1 MNDGFLSSLILLIT
15 FIYGIKGSECKA
27 APLRM
32 WVNTEMFYYFVNII
46 FAYFYFKY
54 ISKYR
59 RENIRFVIVNCFLN
73 FIHTCWLIYGNVL
86 YYRNCSTCTAEFKNE
101 NVANQNLIW
110 VMLILI
116 IIGYMPMI
124 KCCTFSV
131 LILCFGPYLYRTI
144 RRAHNVDADW
154 APTSAKLLNNMLK
167 VKFNKNE

>member
-1 MNDGFLSSLILLIT
+1 
-15 FIYGIKGSECKA
+15 
-27 APLRM
+27 
-32 WVNTEMFYYFVNII
+32 
-46 FAYFYFKY
+46 
-54 ISKYR
+54 
-59 RENIRFVIVNCFLN
+59 
-73 FIHTCWLIYGNVL
+73 
-86 YYRNCSTCTAEFKNE
+86 
-101 NVANQNLIW
+101 
-110 VMLILI
+110 MLILI